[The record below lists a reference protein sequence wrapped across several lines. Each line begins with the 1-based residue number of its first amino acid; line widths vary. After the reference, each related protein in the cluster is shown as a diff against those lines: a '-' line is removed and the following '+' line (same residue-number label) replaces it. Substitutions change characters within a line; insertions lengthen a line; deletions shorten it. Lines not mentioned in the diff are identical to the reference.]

1 MISLCEIVA
10 HRGVIDVLRNGFKDR
25 GCSFS
30 MVYFQPN
37 SGLNLEH
44 RELYLKNRRSHIRQL
59 KYSLKNENSID
70 MALFLNGIPLL
81 TMELKNQL

>member
-1 MISLCEIVA
+1 MPI
-10 HRGVIDVLRNGFKDR
+10 GN
-25 GCSFS
+25 CSRVSTF
-30 MVYFQPN
+30 FQPN

-44 RELYLKNRRSHIRQL
+44 RELYLKNRRSLIRQL

-70 MALFLNGIPLL
+70 MALFLNGIPQL

>member
-1 MISLCEIVA
+1 MNTEGKFS
-10 HRGVIDVLRNGFKDR
+10 GKDL
-25 GCSFS
+25 
-30 MVYFQPN
+30 PN
-37 SGLNLEH
+37 LQNESHFGG
-44 RELYLKNRRSHIRQL
+44 RVVNRRSLIRQL

>member
-1 MISLCEIVA
+1 
-10 HRGVIDVLRNGFKDR
+10 
-25 GCSFS
+25 

-44 RELYLKNRRSHIRQL
+44 RELYLKNRFSLIRQL

-70 MALFLNGIPLL
+70 LALFLNTSPLHNTFL
-81 TMELKNQL
+81 LAFCNPKKA

>member
-1 MISLCEIVA
+1 LNDEISR
-10 HRGVIDVLRNGFKDR
+10 RGVIDVLRNGFKDR

-30 MVYFQPN
+30 MVYFEPN

-44 RELYLKNRRSHIRQL
+44 RELYLKHRRSLIRQL
-59 KYSLKNENSID
+59 KYSLKNENSIV